1 MADFLE
7 DLTGKKLPPMMKK
20 VIEQIKPSLWIKKL
34 LMMLFMSLISSIASK
49 IEDKVQ
55 EIKGKINKLKKL
67 IKTIKKILKALK
79 KFLDACWKILK
90 AVAKLFFTFWVP
102 GLIMW
107 GIVFVVIVIVFL
119 SILLGRFGGF
129 MGEVVIDFDK
139 MQEMNQDKDAYT
151 DLLNTAALKESFY
164 DEIANTSFYQTFNLT
179 DLDGSTQDLSSVIVS
194 GLTEALTGNKV
205 SPEDVA
211 ASKKC
216 VSNGTP
222 SCVYSTSNFMRL
234 LNAVGISLPQTDP
247 RGTLSDASRNPAKY
261 LIQAESLGT
270 YSDSFGMTSYF
281 RDYWNREETFQLNA
295 DFLYELNRWVYGTDA
310 LPSTEQIVYPEAFVK
325 PVSFVNDF
333 LRIQNDKT
341 SNEYGKPY
349 VYVTQRV
356 TLDEIQDVNSQY
368 YGKYEYEGLI
378 KSLPSDIVYDY
389 VIGATNSYKVENSTN
404 SADSVNIGNPSQ
416 YVTMMEKIEYADG
429 TYDYTKTMMKFYWVV
444 NPLFMDAH
452 MGVDIDSTNGTAFIT
467 NPDNGVYSNYFY
479 MDENGAVQRIG
490 NSSEALIGPFMDP
503 VQMYVDKDEF
513 AGDTI
518 VFKKKMNERTSTYHS
533 VANDNRS
540 YTYKLNNPYII
551 NNAFVTYDTSTM
563 TEMKYFRHIVD
574 YNKTLS
580 LGNDVAKIYAGEV
593 FYYSGEHYLA
603 TMDFNVNQ
611 NSMDPYSDDNMLHC
625 VIKVASCVKVPY
637 VVDYKEC
644 VNKGIQLYPG
654 EVLRATGYWKKAPG
668 FHITDSNAFYQ
679 LLSGGFVANVET
691 NRNGLSEYYQEALWL
706 NVSGDAITVAPSMF
720 NNIVEDII
728 EWTGGLFGY
737 QSEEL
742 KRYVDFADDNMY
754 PRKHYQLTQIV
765 NEDGEIVASSRN
777 LINKT
782 YLQKKTVR
790 SYYRNSDEY
799 WEKFADFTEID
810 KDRALYVGELS
821 NLLGIVETAK
831 GQCVHRITA
840 NQTAYP
846 YEGLKYCA
854 YGIDDIED
862 CEEDEGPIT
871 ERKCSVISYITTK
884 YIGADITSKISN
896 FLFGEEASVEIS
908 AEAVYHI
915 LTLYEEWLIETGTE
929 GVEWEYKY
937 YSNTDADA
945 AAAASQHLPSFSFF
959 GVKIPTDNSVIA
971 RLFET
976 DKEKYK
982 DTFDSVVELNEER
995 TVSTEY
1001 TPIAITSGSAINYG
1015 GDFYADT
1022 WGWKLV
1028 VDSSHANGYY
1038 LKKVYGETSYELPP
1052 YITATEIK
1060 KEVITDQVDNILNQM
1075 ANTFGG
1081 GYKQMTGLL
1090 STLFNNDYAE
1100 ITYGAV
1106 NFAYKWNGDVL
1117 EYDQGALND
1126 FYTALYL
1133 HANDLSKLNGTDD
1146 EEEQQDIRNQDEAWN
1161 QSATIYRPV
1170 ATSLEYGTMQKYEN
1184 AGRVTYKTEP
1194 DDYLAMEL
1202 KSVRD
1207 YGLGS
1212 VLSYLEARKVTFMSG
1227 LAVSEMYDRDGVYAW
1242 IYSYYSDT
1250 SKFDYHGLTDKE
1262 IKSLIATQAEL
1273 AVSGYYPS
1281 TLITSGATT
1290 KLIICPKCRHNL
1302 ESGKHCDGKKILGG
1316 ACDCDYK
1323 VLDIEYPL
1331 SHFVKSTIAAEGNGS
1346 GLTVDAEGNYE
1357 NPFGDISEAFLPSDY
1372 AAIADGLN
1380 ELQGTGESIF
1390 KYHSKRT
1397 GKDYWFTVTY
1407 AVDVNDV
1414 NTKDVT
1420 NDLLKQSQAF
1430 VLMMKQSPEDPDSK
1444 WIRTNINVAI
1454 PYVTELGLESY
1465 MISFIDHIA
1474 EKLNVNDYFGK
1485 YTDEDA
1491 RKEANNQFF
1500 NPMGYYLAWYDFS
1513 QGNLTTSE
1521 QILTM
1526 LTREDIVKYYDNHT
1540 AASLRQ
1546 IFNIQEAC
1554 NLCDCAGIQA
1564 DGCNCMCHDE
1574 FVSFKNLSN
1583 VKNKFWTSN
1592 RFLEWISDPKTL
1604 DWLPFGWDEWLQTNV
1619 FNVFDNA
1626 GSVTTSAIYEKFYEE
1641 YGDKVHVIDLLDDSK
1656 TSRVYIIE
1664 EAVTFLGNF
1673 IYTYDT
1679 EMLIAGDVYG
1689 NESIVSDIVFADR
1702 GYFIS
1707 NYIFTVPVHVTTVVW
1722 STEHTTE
1729 KYTIENYNG
1738 MTDEVIAQIY
1748 SDNPC
1753 ATDKDQSGWEEFW
1766 NSAGNLFSGLFVVD
1780 DDFKELNDPYLTT
1793 NLAIKDME
1801 GNPYKYCAANFS
1813 YKEDTDKKTIKY
1825 AWTYKFGSTVK
1836 VSDLNYTNAIYID
1849 TVNEVNNVYQYLMN
1863 NRTAS
1868 NGYESTATKL
1878 FIGLYVYENVNDK
1891 SFLWL
1896 NANTIDPI
1904 FAHTYTALEHEWEW
1918 SGLRQVCSLCGE
1930 YKSEA
1935 TGNYCQ
1941 SRGYNDDEYNPID
1954 EDMYKWCVKDEDT
1967 TCISAAYGD
1976 TELHYGEY
1984 SRAII
1989 AANGNNFFDTIG
2001 KAIAAIPTYIFP
2013 NLDLV
2018 NNLENRMGSL
2028 AGYNRIKNGKLVS
2041 SLGNEWWMTTDE
2053 DDNRVLNVDEDGNI
2067 NDTGIDKSLDYIK
2080 MGATDEKY
2088 FELNEQDLKNIYYA
2102 ICQVYAADYTNN
2114 NYAALNIAD
2123 KGDNNTS
2130 AIELSSKPWG
2140 FTWNETVRGE
2150 NQDAFLGEGH
2160 IDVESDTCYMDFYW
2174 KKNTIETKHQWDG
2187 WFMQTADKRHCEI
2200 CGMCMA
2206 DSTSDYCPKS
2216 MEGYYYLRGVQQ
2228 THFLSIPESIND
2240 NKMWLTM
2247 LVGINFGDRS
2257 MYGSPIAL
2265 ETHIYGSYR
2274 QIAPVQTGAYFNE
2287 EVYEDWTKRL
2297 ELTDQSTED
2306 KVNYVLT
2313 YKSAKKSY
2321 LYDYLTNF
2329 ETYIPLGVM
2338 SDADLVNRGADAY
2351 QSLGNSDTRSY
2362 KYVSSY
2368 MGQIKKYID
2377 NAGWISIIDNY
2388 NYKTPLLSGIIS
2400 AIIPSYSSNE
2410 VDRDLMSE
2418 YVAGLIETTIRYAPT
2433 LTVDYYNGWGENIE
2447 RSQDNYNR
2455 IEEKLYLSLFATS
2468 TEGDLDEYR
2477 KVSLMCEDGVER
2489 TYNMIYLGYGAILQ
2503 TPTNSDLNALNNLT
2517 TAYVGGKDHEYNEKN
2532 ICKRC
2537 GLNKSEAPIY
2547 CENAFPGFKDVTLKI
2562 SSNHDDRLD
2571 MEKSLEYVSVSFGK
2585 LLTKYGNVCSATMA
2599 YFYGEEYWD
2608 EMLRQSVIE
2617 GISTGPEWHNDDW
2630 EIIQPALMSMR
2641 TFNLNNGLLQYP
2653 DYISGLYDDSNEE
2666 LTKEMLTAEV
2676 VDYVLSYIADGNE
2689 RLFLIRNTTSSL
2701 GSAVSSIGAKSEETK
2716 NVYEILTGDGMT
2728 VMFGTEDGDVAFE
2741 IKYDEL
2747 AEMSRKLGVDMGV
2760 VMAIL
2765 MAETNGNP
2773 CSGLGV
2779 CIATDEPG
2787 KYVMTKLIETRLNGY
2802 KTGLLGLRYNKKT
2815 QTVKY
2820 DKTERDIEQNC
2831 KSDTYGIESLWL
2843 HQDGDVTKE
2852 NMCRTKV
2859 DTTFKTYSTSTIG
2872 RANGWPVVI
2881 GFANVNIEKITTK
2894 ANEGKERW
2902 EKQYDR
2908 IYGNFAG
2915 EDGYIHKD
2923 NRFSNDGKDAIIYLM
2938 VTLANLYK
2946 ENDNALEVLYTYYHS
2961 HSDLQALKNRARDA
2975 GYGSNWYAYYCK
2987 WTPDSVNLL
2996 KKTLEYYNGTINED
3010 TQLEIEYPDK
3020 FVFSNSDKS
3029 GQTVIE
3035 KYFSVIYDKYVT
3047 ESHHYYDEDGKKC
3060 QNTATGICTVVRGG
3074 KNDYG
3079 SDRCKSEF
3087 LETYVAELLAKN
3099 GKSVSNVAIKN
3110 IDLSNQGTVITTQY
3124 TFAHATIQPDQC
3136 DKVYQYYKG
3145 KDDLDGD
3152 SSINQFCSTD
3162 KLTVRTDFEVNIDM
3176 NFAYDEVT
3184 KNNWWN
3190 TGNDF
3195 IDWVGSIGGTHKE
3208 DNEAFVENLCL
3219 MSHPYAKE
3227 LMASDYILQTEKWT
3241 KYAPSYD
3248 SSTRKCHTYAIRDG
3262 ESQQL
3267 AMNLE
3272 YYDSSMG
3279 GVLTNILYL
3288 ALSEGVDISNTA
3300 ALEAYVRNNIYRVDQ
3315 PMFKEETENMNVMGV
3330 PLSSQTVLTKNV
3342 ETKYENVE
3350 VTFTNNEMGSDVGAL
3365 IGYTGAGV
3373 SAPVKDWSESAKTLI
3388 GDCVFEYEY
3397 IDNALTTRDAC
3408 ATDSSIVVDNG
3419 VEYPVVG
3426 NSQYKSSEELEG
3438 KLWKCLVKPT
3448 LIIDYDTTWD
3458 IAISGFLVN
3467 AYSLFDDTS
3476 NYNKY
3481 TSNKLGMQNNGIMLF
3496 TDNKVTTPL
3505 MVDSVIT
3512 ASFATEDNFMVTV
3525 NDFSLFAF
3533 FESQIKKAEAPARSW
3548 ISPIGLNEDTVGAGT
3563 TNDYTKNAVWDFPVL
3578 FKPQNT
3584 PTGKNNIVLIEQYG
3598 REPDLLNGGY
3608 KQNEGLVIEAS
3619 RGDNVYA
3626 IMPNGAAHG
3635 QITNVGYNT
3644 IIGNFVEVTYTMS
3657 DDLIINSTTGES
3669 YKVSGIKI
3677 VYGYLLEDRYG
3688 GTVPTVGTIITN
3700 TNTKFVVGQVG
3711 TSGLSAGNQLYVSMR
3726 IKAEEIDLGGD
3737 TISQTGWLSVDMEPY
3752 FTSKYSSGAFNV
3764 YYE

>member
-1 MADFLE
+1 MMDFIKGVCE
-7 DLTGKKLPPMMKK
+7 SCGTKFPQFIQNTIK
-20 VIEQIKPSLWIKKL
+20 QIKPKEWIKKL
-34 LMMLFMSLISSIASK
+34 LVMMFMSFITSISS
-49 IEDKVQ
+49 KVQ
-55 EIKGKINKLKKL
+55 EKVDACVSKIDKMVKKFKKLINMLKKL
-67 IKTIKKILKALK
+67 FKALK
-79 KFLDACWKILK
+79 SFLKACWKIIST
-90 AVAKLFFTFWVP
+90 VAKLFFTFWVP

-107 GIVFVVIVIVFL
+107 GILFVVVVIVFL

-129 MGEVVIDFDK
+129 MGEVVIDLDK

-151 DLLNTAALKESFY
+151 DLLNTAALKEAFY

-179 DLDGSTQDLSSVIVS
+179 DLDGSQQDLSSWIVS
-194 GLTEALTGNKV
+194 GLTEVFTGKKV

-216 VSNGTP
+216 VSDGTP
-222 SCVYSTSNFMRL
+222 SCVYSTSNFMRA
-234 LNAVGISLPQTDP
+234 LNAVGISLPQVDP

-295 DFLYELNRWVYGTDA
+295 DFLYELNRWVYGTDS

-416 YVTMMEKIEYADG
+416 YVTLMEKIEYDDG
-429 TYDYTKTMMKFYWVV
+429 TFDYTKTMMKFYWVV

-452 MGVDIDSTNGTAFIT
+452 MGVDVDSTNGTAFIT

-479 MDENGAVQRIG
+479 MDQYGAVHRIG
-490 NSSEALIGPFMDP
+490 NSAEALIGPFMDP
-503 VQMYVDKDEF
+503 VQMYVDKDGF
-513 AGDTI
+513 TGNTI
-518 VFKKKMNERTSTYHS
+518 VFKKQMNERISSPQS

-551 NNAFVTYDTSTM
+551 NNAFVTYDTSTK
-563 TEMKYFRHIVD
+563 TEIKYFRHIVD

-580 LGNDVAKIYAGEV
+580 LGDDVAKIYAGEV
-593 FYYSGEHYLA
+593 LYYSGEHYLA
-603 TMDFNVNQ
+603 IMDFNINQ
-611 NSMDPYSDDNMLHC
+611 DAMDPYSENNMLHC
-625 VIKVASCVKVPY
+625 VVKVDSCVKVPY

-644 VNKGIQLYPG
+644 ANKGILLYPG

-679 LLSGGFVANVET
+679 LLDGGFVANVET

-706 NVSGDAITVAPSMF
+706 NVSGNAIEVKASMF

-765 NEDGEIVASSRN
+765 NEHGEIVASSRN

-799 WEKFADFTEID
+799 WEKFADFTEMD
-810 KDRALYVGELS
+810 KDKALYVGALS
-821 NLLGIVETAK
+821 DLFGVVETAK
-831 GQCVHRITA
+831 GQCVHDINA
-840 NQTAYP
+840 NHTAYP
-846 YEGLKYCA
+846 YEGLKYCPQ
-854 YGIDDIED
+854 GIEEIED
-862 CEEDEGPIT
+862 CEEDEGPIS

-884 YIGADITSKISN
+884 YMDADLTSKISN
-896 FLFGEEASVEIS
+896 LIFGEDASVEIS

-915 LTLYEEWLIETGTE
+915 LSLYEDWLIETGTE

-937 YSNTDADA
+937 YSNTDSDA
-945 AAAASQHLPSFSFF
+945 AAEASQHLPSFSFF
-959 GVKIPTDNSVIA
+959 GVKIPTNNSVLA

-982 DTFDSVVELNEER
+982 DTFDSVVELNEAR

-1001 TPIAITSGSAINYG
+1001 TPVAITSGSAINYG

-1028 VDSSHANGYY
+1028 IDSSHANGYY

-1052 YITATEIK
+1052 YITQTAIK
-1060 KEVITDQVDNILNQM
+1060 NEVMTDQVDNILNQM

-1100 ITYGAV
+1100 TTYGAI
-1106 NFAYKWNGDVL
+1106 NFAYKWTADGL
-1117 EYDQGALND
+1117 EYDAGALND

-1133 HANDLSKLNGTDD
+1133 HANDLSKLNGTDS
-1146 EEEQQDIRNQDEAWN
+1146 EEEKQDIRNQDEAWN
-1161 QSATIYRPV
+1161 QNVTIYRPV
-1170 ATSLEYGTMQKYEN
+1170 ATSLEYGQMQKYEN

-1227 LAVSEMYDRDGVYAW
+1227 IAVSEMYDRDGVYAW

-1262 IKSLIATQAEL
+1262 IKSIVATQAEL

-1281 TLITSGATT
+1281 TLITNGATT
-1290 KLIICPKCRHNL
+1290 KLIICPQCRHNL
-1302 ESGKHCDGKKILGG
+1302 VNGRHCDGKNIFGV

-1331 SHFVKSTIAAEGNGS
+1331 SHFVKSTIASEGNGS

-1380 ELQGTGESIF
+1380 ELQGTGESIL

-1420 NDLLKQSQAF
+1420 GDLLKQSQAF
-1430 VLMMKQSPEDPDSK
+1430 VLMMKQNPEDPNSE

-1465 MISFIDHIA
+1465 MISFIDHVLD
-1474 EKLNVNDYFGK
+1474 KLNVNDYFGK

-1513 QGNLTTSE
+1513 QGNLAVSE

-1554 NLCDCAGIQA
+1554 NLCDCAGIQS

-1583 VKNKFWTSN
+1583 VKNKFWTKN
-1592 RFLEWISDPKTL
+1592 KFLEWISDPETL
-1604 DWLPFGWDEWLQTNV
+1604 DWLPFGWDEWLQTNL

-1626 GSVTTSAIYEKFYEE
+1626 GSITTSAIYEKFYEQ

-1656 TSRVYIIE
+1656 TSRVYMIE

-1673 IYTYDT
+1673 MYTYDT

-1689 NESIVSDIVFADR
+1689 NESIVSDLVFADR

-1722 STEHTTE
+1722 SSEHTTA

-1738 MTDEVIAQIY
+1738 MTEEVIAQIY
-1748 SDNPC
+1748 ADNPC

-1766 NSAGNLFSGLFVVD
+1766 NSAGNFFNGLFVVN
-1780 DDFKELNDPYLTT
+1780 DDFKELKDPNLTT
-1793 NLAIKDME
+1793 DLAIKDME

-1813 YKEDTDKKTIKY
+1813 YKEDTEKKTLKY

-1849 TVNEVNNVYQYLMN
+1849 TVNEVNEVYNYLMD
-1863 NRTAS
+1863 NRTVP
-1868 NGYESTATKL
+1868 GFESTATKL
-1878 FIGLYVYENVNDK
+1878 FIGLNVYENINDT

-1904 FAHTYTALEHEWEW
+1904 FAHTYTAIEHQWEW
-1918 SGLRQVCSLCGE
+1918 SGFRQVCSLCGE

-1935 TGNYCQ
+1935 PGNYCETRKQ
-1941 SRGYNDDEYNPID
+1941 DVFDSN
-1954 EDMYKWCVKDEDT
+1954 MYKWCVKDEDT
-1967 TCISAAYGD
+1967 TCVSAAYGD

-1984 SRAII
+1984 SREII
-1989 AANGNNFFDTIG
+1989 AANGDNFFDTIV
-2001 KAIAAIPTYIFP
+2001 KSIAAIPAYIRP
-2013 NLDLV
+2013 DLDLV
-2018 NNLENRMGSL
+2018 HNLKNRIGSL
-2028 AGYNRIKNGKLVS
+2028 SGDNRIRNGKLVS
-2041 SLGNEWWMTTDE
+2041 SFGNEWWMTIDE
-2053 DDNRVLNVDEDGNI
+2053 DGRKVLNIDEDGNI
-2067 NDTGIDKSLDYIK
+2067 NDTGIEKSLDYIK

-2102 ICQVYAADYTNN
+2102 ICQVYSADYTNN
-2114 NYAALNIAD
+2114 NYDALKIDD

-2130 AIELSSKPWG
+2130 AIKLTSKPWG
-2140 FTWNETVRGE
+2140 FTWNEIVRGE
-2150 NQDAFLGEGH
+2150 NQDAFLGDGSIEVEG
-2160 IDVESDTCYMDFYW
+2160 DTCYTDFYW
-2174 KKNTIETKHQWDG
+2174 RQNTIETKHKWSG
-2187 WFMQTADKRHCEI
+2187 TFMQSASKRFCDH

-2216 MEGYYYLRGVQQ
+2216 MKGYYYLRGVQQ
-2228 THFLSIPESIND
+2228 THYLSIPTDRND

-2265 ETHIYGSYR
+2265 ETKIYGSYR

-2287 EVYEDWTKRL
+2287 EVYEDWTKRM
-2297 ELTDQSTED
+2297 ELTEQSSED

-2351 QSLGNSDTRSY
+2351 QSLGNADTRSY

-2410 VDRDLMSE
+2410 VDRDLMTE
-2418 YVAGLIETTIRYAPT
+2418 YVAGLIETTIKYAPT
-2433 LTVDYYNGWGENIE
+2433 LTVDYYNGWGANIE

-2455 IEEKLYLSLFATS
+2455 IEEQLYLSLFTTS
-2468 TEGDLDEYR
+2468 TSDIDCR
-2477 KVSLMCEDGVER
+2477 KVTLKLEDGTEKEF
-2489 TYNMIYLGYGAILQ
+2489 NMIYLGYGAILQ
-2503 TPTNSDLNALNNLT
+2503 TPNKSDLNALNNLT
-2517 TAYVGGKDHEYNEKN
+2517 TAYIGAKDHEYDESN

-2537 GLNKSEAPIY
+2537 KLHKNVAPLY
-2547 CENAFPGFKDVTLKI
+2547 CSDAFPGFKDVTLEI
-2562 SSNHDDRLD
+2562 SATKDDRLD
-2571 MEKSLEYVSVSFGK
+2571 MEKSLEYVSVAFGK

-2608 EMLRQSVIE
+2608 AMLRQSVIE
-2617 GISTGPEWHNDDW
+2617 GKSTGPEWHNDDW
-2630 EIIQPALMSMR
+2630 EIMQPALMSMR
-2641 TFNLNNGLLQYP
+2641 TFNLNNGLLQDP
-2653 DYISGLYDDSNEE
+2653 DYVSALHDDSNEE
-2666 LTKEMLTAEV
+2666 MTKEMLTAEV
-2676 VDYVLSYIADGNE
+2676 VDYVLSYIVDGNE

-2701 GSAVSSIGAKSEETK
+2701 GSAVSSIGAKSEDTK
-2716 NVYEILTGDGMT
+2716 NMYEILTGDGMT

-2747 AEMSRKLGVDMGV
+2747 AEMSRKLKVDMGV
-2760 VMAIL
+2760 VMAII

-2773 CSGLGV
+2773 CAGLGV

-2787 KYVMTKLIETRLNGY
+2787 KYVMTKIIETRLNGY
-2802 KTGLLGLRYNKKT
+2802 KTGLLGLRYNRKT
-2815 QTVKY
+2815 QSVKY

-2831 KSDTYGIESLWL
+2831 KSDTYGIDGLWL
-2843 HQDGDVTKE
+2843 HVDGDVTKE
-2852 NMCRTKV
+2852 NMCRTRV
-2859 DTTFKTYSTSTIG
+2859 DTNFKTYSTSTIG
-2872 RANGWPVVI
+2872 RANGWPVVF

-2894 ANEGKERW
+2894 SIETDKEKW
-2902 EKQYDR
+2902 ENQYNR
-2908 IYGNFAG
+2908 IYSQFAG
-2915 EDGYIHKD
+2915 EDGYINKD
-2923 NRFSNDGKDAIIYLM
+2923 NRFTNDGKDALIYLL
-2938 VTLANLYK
+2938 VTLSNLYQ

-2961 HSDLQALKNRARDA
+2961 HSDLQALKNKARDA

-3035 KYFSVIYDKYVT
+3035 KYFSVLYDKYVT
-3047 ESHHYYDEDGKKC
+3047 ESHFYYDDEDKKC
-3060 QNTATGICTVVRGG
+3060 QNTATGVCTVIREG

-3079 SDRCKSEF
+3079 QDRCKQDF
-3087 LETYVAELLAKN
+3087 LEIYVSDLLEKN

-3124 TFAHATIQPDQC
+3124 IFKHATIHPDQC

-3145 KDDLDGD
+3145 LDELDGD
-3152 SSINQFCSTD
+3152 VTLRKFCETD
-3162 KLTVRTDFEVNIDM
+3162 KLTVRTEFEVDIDM
-3176 NFAYDEVT
+3176 NFALKTWEE
-3184 KNNWWN
+3184 NNWDIWV
-3190 TGNDF
+3190 G
-3195 IDWVGSIGGTHKE
+3195 IDWIGGKHE
-3208 DNEAFVENLCL
+3208 ENNESQLSDLCL

-3227 LMASDYILQTEKWT
+3227 IMVSDYILQTEKWT
-3241 KYAPSYD
+3241 KYAPSYNA
-3248 SSTRKCHTYAIRDG
+3248 STKKCHTYVVQNG
-3262 ESQQL
+3262 EYEELTTS
-3267 AMNLE
+3267 LE
-3272 YYDSSMG
+3272 YYDTSALF
-3279 GVLTNILYL
+3279 GVVFNLMSL
-3288 ALSEGVDISNTA
+3288 AISEGVDQNDATA
-3300 ALEAYVRNNIYRVDQ
+3300 MGEYMMNNIHRVDQ
-3315 PMFKEETENMNVMGV
+3315 PMFAEKANNINTLGV
-3330 PLSSQTVLTKNV
+3330 PTSSQNVLNKKV
-3342 ETKYENVE
+3342 ERKYENVE
-3350 VTFTNNEMGSDVGAL
+3350 IDFTNNETGSDVGTL
-3365 IGYTGAGV
+3365 IGYSGTDV
-3373 SAPVKDWSESAKTLI
+3373 SNPTKDTSEAARTLV

-3397 IDNALTTRDAC
+3397 IDNSLTTRDAC
-3408 ATDSSIVVDNG
+3408 VSDSSKVVDNG
-3419 VEYPVVG
+3419 IEYPVVG
-3426 NSQYKSSEELEG
+3426 VPQYQSSDELNG

-3448 LIIDYDTTWD
+3448 LIIDYDTAWD

-3481 TSNKLGMQNNGIMLF
+3481 TSNKLGMQNNGVMLF

-3505 MVDSVIT
+3505 LVDSVIT
-3512 ASFATEDNFMVTV
+3512 AAFATEDNFIVTV
-3525 NDFSLFAF
+3525 SDFSLFAF
-3533 FESQIKKAEAPARSW
+3533 FEAQIQKAEAPARSW
-3548 ISPIGLNEDTVGAGT
+3548 VSPIGLNEDTVGVGT
-3563 TNDYTKNAVWDFPVL
+3563 TNDYSKNAVWDFPVL
-3578 FKPQNT
+3578 FKPKNT
-3584 PTGKNNIVLIEQYG
+3584 PTGKNNIVLVEQYG
-3598 REPDLLNGGY
+3598 KEPDLLNGGY

-3626 IMPNGAAHG
+3626 IMPNGARYG
-3635 QITNVGYNT
+3635 QVTNVGYNT
-3644 IIGNFVEVTYTMS
+3644 IIGNFVEVTYTMN

-3677 VYGYLLEDRYG
+3677 VHGYLLEDRYG
-3688 GTVPTVGTIITN
+3688 GTVPAIGSSFTGTN
-3700 TNTKFVVGQVG
+3700 FVVGQVG
-3711 TSGLSAGNQLYVSMR
+3711 TSGLSSGNQLYVAMH
-3726 IKAEEIDLGGD
+3726 IKAEQIDLGGD

-3752 FTSKYSSGAFNV
+3752 FTSKYPSGAFNV
-3764 YYE
+3764 YYK